1 MPTPWPHPPPPE
13 PIIPLDG
20 DHGYQ
25 GGSGTAGVRGCASKA
40 TSYNLQVASS
50 SSPQHRSDG
59 PLSPALRFS
68 RRGAASVRCP
78 PFLMLPFLHNAV
90 PSLPLVTYGEAVLRG
105 ERQSGSRAAADGVR
119 GGVPG

>member
-90 PSLPLVTYGEAVLRG
+90 PSLPLLPFPGAARDASAEG
-105 ERQSGSRAAADGVR
+105 PSR
-119 GGVPG
+119 